1 MRRLLC
7 VRSFGSPWGYQGS
20 KTVLTGLCRAF
31 YTVWKTLMRSSQKT
45 SGEFSGRGS
54 PENVVEY
61 LEARELWRASWKKGY

>member
-1 MRRLLC
+1 
-7 VRSFGSPWGYQGS
+7 
-20 KTVLTGLCRAF
+20 
-31 YTVWKTLMRSSQKT
+31 MRSSQKT